1 VSGELPIPSTL
12 EGFACLLNSEV
23 ARGYFTRKAVANGTT
38 ARFFAAY
45 EALTA
50 CRHVDAV
57 PVEDLLGEA
66 VAALCPDCDQ
76 QLPAAWAPPP
86 AAEIRDF
93 ESEHNADHH
102 GHPAAFLIA
111 CRLCAEE

>member
-1 VSGELPIPSTL
+1 MSGELPIPSTL

-45 EALTA
+45 EVLTA

-57 PVEDLLGEA
+57 PVEDLLGET
-66 VAALCPDCDQ
+66 VAALCPDCGQ
-76 QLPAAWAPPP
+76 QLSAGWVAAPKPPP
-86 AAEIRDF
+86 ALLPFVRD
-93 ESEHNADHH
+93 
-102 GHPAAFLIA
+102 P
-111 CRLCAEE
+111 RLTGRGGA